1 MRDFTKAIIKTGGGG
16 RFWVSDP
23 AFVRG
28 SGGRQRRELLLNPI
42 FRDVISRTFLE
53 LLLVSA
59 TLYFID
65 ETKKRVNRYLELY

>member
-16 RFWVSDP
+16 RFWVSEP

-28 SGGRQRRELLLNPI
+28 RQRGELLLNPI

-59 TLYFID
+59 TLYLID